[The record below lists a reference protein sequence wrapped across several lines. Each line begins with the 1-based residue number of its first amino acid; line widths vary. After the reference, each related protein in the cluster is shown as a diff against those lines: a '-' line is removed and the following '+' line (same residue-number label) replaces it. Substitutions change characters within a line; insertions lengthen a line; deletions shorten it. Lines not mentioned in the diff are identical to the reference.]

1 MAEHRAGEE
10 QRRSSRFVLSEHELE
25 QIAEQIAERVAER
38 AAEKAL
44 ENFYFEVGKVT
55 IRAAMY
61 IIGAG
66 VLALGAW
73 LGVAEKI
80 RN

>member
-1 MAEHRAGEE
+1 MAEHWSGQERRASPRVYLSEE
-10 QRRSSRFVLSEHELE
+10 QLE
-25 QIAEQIAERVAER
+25 QIAER

-55 IRAAMY
+55 IRAALY

-66 VLALGAW
+66 ILALGAW
-73 LGVAEKI
+73 LGLNEKI
-80 RN
+80 RS